1 MDVLSKW
8 NVARKYEKRT
18 LLILINAVAGLSIF
32 FFGYDQG
39 VMGGVNGTRDY
50 EKFMAWGH
58 FDEALGI
65 VVPDNALK
73 QGGIV
78 SIAFDTRFLFS
89 LLTCIGC
96 CLLPSR
102 NSLRRVPWGLVW
114 RQIWA
119 YQDDRRGVTCS
130 HCRRYS
136 SMLCPKR
143 QLDVLW

>member
-1 MDVLSKW
+1 MDALSKW
-8 NVARKYEKRT
+8 NVARKYEKRS

-50 EKFMAWGH
+50 AKVMAWGH
-58 FDEALGI
+58 FDEVSGI

-78 SIAFDTRFLFS
+78 SIAFARGFLFAS
-89 LLTCIGC
+89 LTGIGC

-102 NSLRRVPWGLVW
+102 NPLRRIPWWLVW

-119 YQDDRRGVTCS
+119 Y
-130 HCRRYS
+130 
-136 SMLCPKR
+136 
-143 QLDVLW
+143 

>member
-50 EKFMAWGH
+50 AKVMAWGH

-78 SIAFDTRFLFS
+78 SIASDTKFLFS
-89 LLTCIGC
+89 SLTCTGC

-119 YQDDRRGVTCS
+119 YQDDRRRITCS
-130 HCRRYS
+130 HCRRHS
-136 SMLCPKR
+136 SMLCAKR

>member
-1 MDVLSKW
+1 MDALSKW
-8 NVARKYEKRT
+8 NVARKYEKRS

-50 EKFMAWGH
+50 AEVMAWGH
-58 FDEALGI
+58 FDEVLGI

-78 SIAFDTRFLFS
+78 SIASGTGLLCDS
-89 LLTCIGC
+89 LTCIGC

-102 NSLRRVPWGLVW
+102 NSIWRIPWGLVW

-119 YQDDRRGVTCS
+119 Y
-130 HCRRYS
+130 
-136 SMLCPKR
+136 
-143 QLDVLW
+143 